1 MSDTAGSEFEWSE
14 VKPDQEK
21 MNFTE
26 LTSTTTLDPIP
37 YNHSRLVED
46 PLKLFFNSMYGTVSR
61 MSAEDIF
68 SIRRRIFDV
77 VCEYEEAQL
86 LLNRKAEVVTV
97 VQE

>member
-1 MSDTAGSEFEWSE
+1 M
-14 VKPDQEK
+14 DQDK
-21 MNFTE
+21 LTFTE
-26 LTSTTTLDPIP
+26 LSSTTALQQPVSSSHNNPRQD
-37 YNHSRLVED
+37 D

-61 MSAEDIF
+61 MSPEDIF

-86 LLNRKAEVVTV
+86 LLSRKAEVVTV